1 MKDEPSFSGRL
12 HPFRH
17 AARILPQRIFAGVN
31 QVGDM
36 TALTSFNADQIR
48 ALVPTVPD
56 LMRNLRS
63 DHAGEAGAVMIYR
76 GILAGSR
83 LAGWLTGFLP
93 ALVSPRA
100 VYSTIEAVETFVDR
114 HYQAQIHKLAQT
126 GASGAL
132 RSVPLNY
139 QQDELHHRDEARAA
153 QNKAA
158 GPGLRIWTGMINI
171 GSRAAVVLARRV

>member
-63 DHAGEAGAVMIYR
+63 DHAG
-76 GILAGSR
+76 

-132 RSVPLNY
+132 RSVLLNC